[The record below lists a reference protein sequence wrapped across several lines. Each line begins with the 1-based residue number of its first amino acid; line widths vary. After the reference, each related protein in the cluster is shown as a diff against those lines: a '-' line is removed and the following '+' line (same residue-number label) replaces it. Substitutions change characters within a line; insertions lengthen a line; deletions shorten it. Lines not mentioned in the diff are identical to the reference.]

1 MSTSLY
7 TVLINA
13 IDLHKSLTILELA
26 VLKGAFTILVIATGE
41 VFVSVYVKIWCTN
54 VLRDAVTM
62 SIILEVL
69 SFVSEMNSGSYESEI
84 SVGSGTGV
92 LGDFVARDDAGILV
106 SSFSWSDIGMTA
118 GAVDWEDINTPL
130 SALVTFLQPSSGIE
144 EVDVFVE
151 SGEFFL
157 TFARKIIENNIKEV
171 WSNNTV
177 VSRYLEIEGTLR
189 NTSRYPYFDIS
200 DL

>member
-13 IDLHKSLTILELA
+13 IDLHKSLTIFELA
-26 VLKGAFTILVIATGE
+26 VLKGAFAILVIATGE
-41 VFVSVYVKIWCTN
+41 VFVSVYVKIWCAN

-84 SVGSGTGV
+84 SVGSDTGV

-151 SGEFFL
+151 SGELFL

-177 VSRYLEIEGTLR
+177 VSRYLEIKGTLR

-200 DL
+200 DF